1 MPEDNSEQPTQK
13 PRLTVSELKRLVTSA
28 YVEAQGALERGEYE
42 SDSTR
47 VFTQAQEEYQ
57 HLLGLRDHYNHK
69 RKWSWFLL
77 GLIAFMIFF
86 QSGVIVAVGRDLLN
100 LDDYEWLLPAL
111 LVQNL
116 AQIIGLA
123 VFVVRSLF
131 SSLR

>member
-1 MPEDNSEQPTQK
+1 MPEDNSEQSAQK
-13 PRLTVSELKRLVTSA
+13 PRLTVSELKRFVTSA

-42 SDSTR
+42 TDSTR